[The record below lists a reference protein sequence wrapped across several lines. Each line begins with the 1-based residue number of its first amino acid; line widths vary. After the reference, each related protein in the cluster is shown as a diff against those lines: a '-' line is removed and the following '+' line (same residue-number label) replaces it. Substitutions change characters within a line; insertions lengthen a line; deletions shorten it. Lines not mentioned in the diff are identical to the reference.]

1 MKTTLEQCKHI
12 RVFWMLSKINKSKY
26 RSFHRDIHRVFPHL
40 SFERYELEF
49 MMVYLDGYA
58 GLDMQE
64 FVDGIPEEH
73 ILRVY
78 SQVSELWDEIG
89 DIVWPKITEK
99 RYEKM
104 QYLIHASPVFSELN
118 AIDASEPHKKEII
131 KYIKS
136 HAIYDNF
143 PSVSFNSKNLIGL
156 LELANFT
163 DGVNLTWRSGCI
175 HTSHSLYLDH
185 HRPEYVFD
193 SLLDDFPEDL
203 EEIDEHFENTKQLKA
218 DWLAKY
224 DGCSWQ
230 LDSLEDLLEFAEPL

>member
-99 RYEKM
+99 K
-104 QYLIHASPVFSELN
+104 
-118 AIDASEPHKKEII
+118 
-131 KYIKS
+131 
-136 HAIYDNF
+136 
-143 PSVSFNSKNLIGL
+143 
-156 LELANFT
+156 
-163 DGVNLTWRSGCI
+163 
-175 HTSHSLYLDH
+175 
-185 HRPEYVFD
+185 
-193 SLLDDFPEDL
+193 
-203 EEIDEHFENTKQLKA
+203 
-218 DWLAKY
+218 
-224 DGCSWQ
+224 
-230 LDSLEDLLEFAEPL
+230 